1 MGQGVEMVD
10 KLQSRAES
18 LRTLKETSHL
28 KARRPASFSLSLPEA
43 L

>member
-28 KARRPASFSLSLPEA
+28 NTLPEA